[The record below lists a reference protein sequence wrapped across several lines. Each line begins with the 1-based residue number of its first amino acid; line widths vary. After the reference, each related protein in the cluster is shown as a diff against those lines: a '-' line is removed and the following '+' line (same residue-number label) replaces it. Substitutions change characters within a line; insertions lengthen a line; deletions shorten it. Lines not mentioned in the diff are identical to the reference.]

1 MASASAA
8 PSVPTA
14 SLALVLALGA
24 FFLGD
29 GGDLPGFLSAF
40 DFLLTRVEEGGWAG
54 LRCFGTQGAA
64 TFAFDSRAEA
74 VRPPLRAAAAV
85 ALVWEAAVL
94 FFRGG
99 VFF

>member
-8 PSVPTA
+8 PPVPTA
-14 SLALVLALGA
+14 SLALLLALGA

-54 LRCFGTQGAA
+54 LRFFGARGAA
-64 TFAFDSRAEA
+64 AFAFDPRAEA

-85 ALVWEAAVL
+85 ALVWAAAVL
-94 FFRGG
+94 FFGRRP
-99 VFF
+99 FF